1 MSDAL
6 KTVFKYDAGARGFKR
21 ASLVLFFLAGLLAI
35 FGIFWLYSWI

>member
-6 KTVFKYDAGARGFKR
+6 KTVFKYDSGARGFKR
-21 ASLVLFFLAGLLAI
+21 ASLVLFFLAALLAI

>member
-1 MSDAL
+1 MSDVL

>member
-21 ASLVLFFLAGLLAI
+21 ASLILIFLAGLLAI
-35 FGIFWLYSWI
+35 FGIFWLYSWL

>member
-35 FGIFWLYSWI
+35 FGILWLYSWI

>member
-35 FGIFWLYSWI
+35 FGIFWLYSWL

>member
-6 KTVFKYDAGARGFKR
+6 KTVFKYDVGARGFKR